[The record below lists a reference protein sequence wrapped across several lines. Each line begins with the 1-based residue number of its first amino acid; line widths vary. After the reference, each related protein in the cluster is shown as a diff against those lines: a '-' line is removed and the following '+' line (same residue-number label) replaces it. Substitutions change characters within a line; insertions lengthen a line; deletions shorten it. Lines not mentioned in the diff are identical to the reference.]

1 MRNLALLPNGLRA
14 KFVAAFACMSILP
27 FLVCLYLVTTFVFP
41 YVDSIWLTSSII
53 LITMLISFCGFNIME
68 EIVSSIIALSR
79 DARRLAAHSRARLE
93 PPAAR
98 DEVAAIKESL
108 SMLAED
114 VERKTLKMKQVET
127 MDEKIGIF
135 TERAI
140 REILSEELKRA
151 SIFQRPCAIII
162 ARFRSTPATD
172 AILRDEAHSFS
183 AVSSLAGLV
192 KGFAAGIEKIGRMG
206 PCGVCLILPECSRQQ
221 ANELAAKIG
230 RRGENAQLGRPL
242 RDGGL
247 ASRDRPDRRLR
258 PRRRIGSSAAD
269 PEMSFGVPRGDVNP
283 PGGAPCHAN
292 ARSTRRALRLFCNNA
307 KNLLTISTV
316 CAILIQS
323 DRFAS

>member
-1 MRNLALLPNGLRA
+1 MTTRQPIRHYCGMHGMRNLALLPNGLRA

-114 VERKTLKMKQVET
+114 VERKTLKMKQLET

-230 RRGENAQLGRPL
+230 GGAKTLNW
-242 RDGGL
+242 GGL
-247 ASRDRPDRRLR
+247 SAMADWHPEIVLTVASAPVDGL
-258 PRRRIGSSAAD
+258 D
-269 PEMSFGVPRGDVNP
+269 P
-283 PGGAPCHAN
+283 
-292 ARSTRRALRLFCNNA
+292 AL
-307 KNLLTISTV
+307 
-316 CAILIQS
+316 LIQRCLS
-323 DRFAS
+323 ASLAET

>member
-1 MRNLALLPNGLRA
+1 MHGMRNLALLPNGLRA

-114 VERKTLKMKQVET
+114 VERKTLKMKQLET

-135 TERAI
+135 TERDALF
-140 REILSEELKRA
+140 RVLAAARDPATTTVGEVMTPQPQTMHPDEPFVRA
-151 SIFQRPCAIII
+151 LRVMFEN
-162 ARFRSTPATD
+162 RFR
-172 AILRDEAHSFS
+172 H
-183 AVSSLAGLV
+183 
-192 KGFAAGIEKIGRMG
+192 
-206 PCGVCLILPECSRQQ
+206 LPVVEF
-221 ANELAAKIG
+221 
-230 RRGENAQLGRPL
+230 GRPL
-242 RDGGL
+242 GIVSVRDAL
-247 ASRDRPDRRLR
+247 DEDLVEHSRRGVEVRVRLHE
-258 PRRRIGSSAAD
+258 RIGTH
-269 PEMSFGVPRGDVNP
+269 G
-283 PGGAPCHAN
+283 
-292 ARSTRRALRLFCNNA
+292 
-307 KNLLTISTV
+307 
-316 CAILIQS
+316 
-323 DRFAS
+323 